1 MEWNL
6 CKLPTAIVS
15 SLAVINNIAMIVAI
29 HYTKKLKGPM
39 RRLVTN
45 LGCIDCLLSLTIS
58 CRSFANL
65 RSIRHTE
72 WTSTSRA
79 IVLSVGIAMSLVQ
92 TLSQVTIALERLFAI
107 SNPLSYRMV
116 HSKTSRF
123 LVFTAVWLGSAVLA
137 TILGSTSII
146 FDRPEVVSIGTL
158 ILFSLNTITLAI
170 VYLLIFIYLRR
181 SRNQVALSTSDGKAA
196 CHGNLINYK
205 DQQKRLHILASGIT
219 ITFFLCTCPFMVF
232 VSMYSVEMQSEPCAT
247 QKGIFYTISLCFLC
261 INMLFD
267 PLWYFYVNYR
277 MTRQKKISS
286 AQTPGN
292 AATSKQVQLCQEKE

>member
-1 MEWNL
+1 MQWNL

-15 SLAVINNIAMIVAI
+15 SLAVISNIAMIIAI
-29 HYTKKLKGPM
+29 HHTKKLKGPM
-39 RRLVTN
+39 QRLVTN

-58 CRSFANL
+58 WRSFANL

-79 IVLSVGIAMSLVQ
+79 IMLSIGIAMSLVQ
-92 TLSQVTIALERLFAI
+92 TFSQVTIALERLFAVT
-107 SNPLSYRMV
+107 NPLSYRLV
-116 HSKTSRF
+116 HSKRSRF
-123 LVFTAVWLGSAVLA
+123 LVFIAVWLGSAVFA

-170 VYLLIFIYLRR
+170 VYVLIFIYLRK
-181 SRNQVALSTSDGKAA
+181 SRNQVVLSTSAGKAA
-196 CHGNLINYK
+196 CHGSLNYK
-205 DQQKRLHILASGIT
+205 NQQKRLHVLASGIT

-232 VSMYSVEMQSEPCAT
+232 VSFYSVEMQSQPCAT
-247 QKGIFYTISLCFLC
+247 RKGIFYTTSLCFLC

-277 MTRQKKISS
+277 MTRQKQISS
-286 AQTPGN
+286 AQTPGI
-292 AATSKQVQLCQEKE
+292 ATISK